1 MTWKERSIET
11 VATAMVL
18 ATVFGV
24 PFAVRAY
31 DRHVVQQEA
40 QGARVIELYANG
52 RLGAWLQHP
61 VEGWNYFRTEP
72 KPGPIR
78 IKVGQPVLF
87 RLTSMDVH
95 HSFSIPQLRIKA
107 RDVAPGRW
115 TDVSVQPDESGNYT
129 VLCYTVCG
137 TGHVY
142 MDAQLDVTDSGR

>member
-11 VATAMVL
+11 VAASLVL
-18 ATVFGV
+18 GTVFGV
-24 PFAVRAY
+24 PVAVRAY

-40 QGARVIELYANG
+40 HGARVIELYANG

-72 KPGPIR
+72 KPGPILM
-78 IKVGQPVLF
+78 KVGQPVLF

-115 TDVSVQPDESGNYT
+115 TEVSVQPDDSGHYT

-137 TGHVY
+137 LGHVY